1 MLRNDLITLLAEA
14 EDNNAVT
21 VSVNGALVDVDSVSA
36 QDGSIVLLLDPEDL
50 QDTLKRWA

>member
-1 MLRNDLITLLAEA
+1 MRNDLITLLAEA

>member
-36 QDGSIVLLLDPEDL
+36 QDGSIVLLLDLEDL